1 VGVDDA
7 SLRFHHLD
15 EQKMKLP
22 LLSDDAIDELAMK
35 QWPKDEWVGVR
46 YILFARAVEKA
57 AIEAYKA
64 SLKPVAWASESLP
77 TTFRSS
83 EHKAYPIPLYRLDD
97 QP

>member
-1 VGVDDA
+1 
-7 SLRFHHLD
+7 
-15 EQKMKLP
+15 MKLP

-64 SLKPVAWASESLP
+64 SLKPVAWMNQVTGHYF
-77 TTFRSS
+77 TTIEPPPLSG
-83 EHKAYPIPLYRLDD
+83 KWVPLYRLDD